1 MKIFSGL
8 LILAV
13 STAFLS
19 TSLAEDYSAF
29 FRYEEG
35 RRIDYSEADPEG
47 KIQNDT
53 ITSKAVL
60 HIRIPSGSNTANI
73 SLAYGDDGDIRPD
86 DTWEGVVVHRG
97 EEMIAIVCLHT
108 KNDAGEGMEKIE
120 NFVIYPTKGVGFM
133 GMFSSRLGMPFLAD
147 LSANDKEFPFGS
159 AVVLRLKQLKE

>member
-1 MKIFSGL
+1 MRTL
-8 LILAV
+8 LKAVLA
-13 STAFLS
+13 SALLS
-19 TSLAEDYSAF
+19 AAHAEDYSAF

-35 RRIDYSEADPEG
+35 RRIDYSEAHPDGE
-47 KIQNDT
+47 IRNDT

-60 HIRIPSGSNTANI
+60 HIRIPSGSNKADI
-73 SLAYGDDGDIRPD
+73 SLTYGGVGGIRPD
-86 DTWEGVVVHRG
+86 DTWEGLVVHRG
-97 EEMIAIVCLHT
+97 EEMIAIICLHT
-108 KNDAGEGMEKIE
+108 KNAAGEGMEKIE

>member
-8 LILAV
+8 LILTV
-13 STAFLS
+13 SAALLS

-35 RRIDYSEADPEG
+35 RRIDYSEADPAG

-60 HIRIPSGSNTANI
+60 HILIPSGSNKANI
-73 SLAYGDDGDIRPD
+73 SLTYGGDGDIRPD
-86 DTWEGVVVHRG
+86 DTWEGVVVHGG
-97 EEMIAIVCLHT
+97 EEMIAIMCLHT
-108 KNDAGEGMEKIE
+108 QNAAGEGMEKIE

-147 LSANDKEFPFGS
+147 LSANDKTFPYGS
-159 AVVLRLKQLKE
+159 ATILRLKQVVE

>member
-1 MKIFSGL
+1 MKTLITAIF
-8 LILAV
+8 AM
-13 STAFLS
+13 AFLS
-19 TSLAEDYSAF
+19 TAMAEDYSAF

-35 RRIDYSEADPEG
+35 RRIDYSEANPDGEI
-47 KIQNDT
+47 KNDT

-73 SLAYGDDGDIRPD
+73 SLTYGDDGDIRPD

-97 EEMIAIVCLHT
+97 EEMIAIICLHT
-108 KNDAGEGMEKIE
+108 KNAAGEGMEKIE

-159 AVVLRLKQLKE
+159 AVVLRLKQLKQ

>member
-1 MKIFSGL
+1 MKTPSGL
-8 LILAV
+8 LILTV
-13 STAFLS
+13 SAALLS

-35 RRIDYSEADPEG
+35 RRIDYSEADPGG

-60 HIRIPSGSNTANI
+60 HILIPSGSNKATI
-73 SLAYGDDGDIRPD
+73 SLTYGGDGGLRPD

-97 EEMIAIVCLHT
+97 EEMIAIMCLHT
-108 KNDAGEGMEKIE
+108 KNAAGEGMEKIE

-147 LSANDKEFPFGS
+147 LSANDKTFPYGS
-159 AVVLRLKQLKE
+159 ATILRLKQLAE

>member
-13 STAFLS
+13 SAAFLS

-35 RRIDYSEADPEG
+35 RRIDYSEANPDGEI
-47 KIQNDT
+47 KNDT

-73 SLAYGDDGDIRPD
+73 SLTYGGDGDIRPD

-97 EEMIAIVCLHT
+97 EEMIAIICLHT
-108 KNDAGEGMEKIE
+108 QNSAGEGIEKIE
-120 NFVIYPTKGVGFM
+120 TYAIYPKQGVGFS
-133 GMFSSRLGMPFLAD
+133 GWFSSRIAMPLVAALLAG
-147 LSANDKEFPFGS
+147 DKYFPFGS
-159 AVVLRLKQLKE
+159 AVVLRLKQLKQ

>member
-1 MKIFSGL
+1 M
-8 LILAV
+8 
-13 STAFLS
+13 AFLS
-19 TSLAEDYSAF
+19 TAMAEDYSAF

-35 RRIDYSEADPEG
+35 RRIDYSEANPDGEI
-47 KIQNDT
+47 KNDT

-73 SLAYGDDGDIRPD
+73 SLTYGDDGDIRPD

-108 KNDAGEGMEKIE
+108 KNAAGEGMEKIE

-147 LSANDKEFPFGS
+147 LSANDKTFPYGS
-159 AVVLRLKQLKE
+159 ATILRLKQLAE

>member
-1 MKIFSGL
+1 MKTLITAIF
-8 LILAV
+8 AM
-13 STAFLS
+13 AFLS
-19 TSLAEDYSAF
+19 TAMAEDYSAF

-35 RRIDYSEADPEG
+35 RRIDYSEANPDGEI
-47 KIQNDT
+47 KNDT

-73 SLAYGDDGDIRPD
+73 SLTYGGDGDIRPD

-97 EEMIAIVCLHT
+97 EEMVAIVCLHT
-108 KNDAGEGMEKIE
+108 KNAAGEGMEKIE

-147 LSANDKEFPFGS
+147 LSANDKDFPFGS